1 VDALGVKGEQSM
13 KRLAYSCAFAVL
25 AFAMVV
31 VGLAP
36 RAGAQDSGITGTIL
50 DLQGNPWPE
59 LGVTVTSDQ
68 GTKFEAKTDAKGKY
82 EFHNLRSGVYTLT
95 VQLPNQ
101 VFPAGQVKV
110 AAGQTVPADLNFKE
124 IAAKNN
130 PDYAKQVA
138 KQEEDKQKF
147 QGMKQHFD
155 AGVAQ
160 LELVKQARDKLSKAP
175 ADQRDAVKQEVL
187 DTSNKAITEFE
198 AAKTAAN
205 EKDPNLQLIMARL
218 GDAYDSAG
226 RTDDAIAA
234 YKRAIE
240 LKPSFAYYNNLGGI
254 YGRANK
260 IEDATAAYQK
270 AAEID
275 PANAAQAWLNCGITL
290 SNVGKY
296 KEAIEPL
303 KKATELDP
311 KSAKAWYLLA
321 SALVADPSIY
331 KQTAG
336 KIEVTPLP
344 GTAEAYQKAIDLDPN
359 GPYGQQAKQGL
370 DQLNQMTGGIT
381 TQVGAKKKK
390 P

>member
-1 VDALGVKGEQSM
+1 M

-31 VGLAP
+31 AGLAP

-344 GTAEAYQKAIDLDPN
+344 GTVEAYQKAIDLDPN

>member
-1 VDALGVKGEQSM
+1 M
-13 KRLAYSCAFAVL
+13 RRLAFSCAFALL
-25 AFAMVV
+25 AYAMLVV
-31 VGLAP
+31 SVAP
-36 RAGAQDSGITGTIL
+36 RAVAQDGGIAGTIL
-50 DLQGNPWPE
+50 DVEGKPWENLP
-59 LGVTVTSDQ
+59 VTIVNDQ
-68 GTKFEAKTDAKGKY
+68 GTKFDTKTDAKGKY

-95 VQLPNQ
+95 VQLPTQ
-101 VFPAGQVKV
+101 VFQGGQVKV
-110 AAGQTVPADLNFKE
+110 GAGQTVPADLNFKD
-124 IAAKNN
+124 IVAKNN
-130 PDYAKQVA
+130 PDYAKQMA
-138 KQEEDKQKF
+138 KQEEEKQKF

-155 AGVAQ
+155 QGVAD
-160 LELVKQARDKLSKAP
+160 LEQVRLAKEKLTKAP
-175 ADQRDAVKQEVL
+175 ADQRDAIKQEVT
-187 DTSNKAITEFE
+187 DNSNKAITEFE
-198 AAKTAAN
+198 AAKTASN

-218 GDAYDSAG
+218 ADAYDSAG

-260 IEDATAAYQK
+260 IDDATAAYQK

-275 PANAAQAWLNCGITL
+275 PANAAQAWLNYGITL

-296 KEAIEPL
+296 KEAVEPL

-321 SALVADPSIY
+321 SALIADPSIY

-344 GTAEAYQKAIDLDPN
+344 GTTEAYQKAIDLDPN

>member
-1 VDALGVKGEQSM
+1 M

-31 VGLAP
+31 AGLAP

>member
-1 VDALGVKGEQSM
+1 M

-25 AFAMVV
+25 AFAMTVA
-31 VGLAP
+31 GLAP

-50 DLQGNPWPE
+50 DLQGNPWPD

-82 EFHNLRSGVYTLT
+82 EFHNLRSGAYTLT

-101 VFPAGQVKV
+101 VFQGGQIKLG
-110 AAGQTVPADLNFKE
+110 AGQTVPADLNFKE
-124 IAAKNN
+124 IVAKNN
-130 PDYAKQVA
+130 PEYAKQVA
-138 KQEEDKQKF
+138 KQDEEKQKF

-160 LELVKQARDKLSKAP
+160 LELVKQAKDNLSKAP
-175 ADQRDAVKQEVL
+175 ADQRDKVKQEVL
-187 DTSNKAITEFE
+187 DNSNKAITEFE
-198 AAKTAAN
+198 AAKAAAN

-218 GDAYDSAG
+218 GDSYDSAG

-275 PANAAQAWLNCGITL
+275 PANASQAWLNCGITL

-321 SALVADPSIY
+321 SAQVADPSIY

-370 DQLNQMTGGIT
+370 DQLNQMTGGIN

>member
-1 VDALGVKGEQSM
+1 M
-13 KRLAYSCAFAVL
+13 RRLAFSCAFAVL
-25 AFAMVV
+25 ALAMLV

-36 RAGAQDSGITGTIL
+36 RAAAQDGGIAGTIL
-50 DLQGNPWPE
+50 DLDGKPWENLP
-59 LGVTVTSDQ
+59 VSIASDQ
-68 GTKFEAKTDAKGKY
+68 GSKLEAKTDAKGKY
-82 EFHNLRSGVYTLT
+82 EFHNLRSGVYMLT

-101 VFPAGQVKV
+101 AQPFQGGQVKV
-110 AAGQTVPADLNFKE
+110 GAGQTVPVDINFKE
-124 IAAKNN
+124 IVAKNN

-138 KQEEDKQKF
+138 KQEEEKQKF
-147 QGMKQHFD
+147 QGMKQHFE
-155 AGVAQ
+155 AGVTA
-160 LELVKQARDKLSKAP
+160 LDLAKQSKDKLGKAP
-175 ADQRDAVKQEVL
+175 ADQRDALKQEVA
-187 DTSNKAITEFE
+187 DNSNKAITEFE
-198 AAKTAAN
+198 AAKAASN

-218 GDAYDSAG
+218 GDAYDAAN
-226 RTDDAIAA
+226 RPDDAIAA

-260 IEDATAAYQK
+260 IDEATAAYQK

-275 PANAAQAWLNCGITL
+275 PANAAQAWLNYGITL

-296 KEAIEPL
+296 KEAVEPL

-311 KSAKAWYLLA
+311 KSAKAWYLLG

-359 GPYGQQAKQGL
+359 GPFGQQAKQGL

-381 TQVGAKKKK
+381 TQVGSGKKKK

>member
-1 VDALGVKGEQSM
+1 VAIV
-13 KRLAYSCAFAVL
+13 
-25 AFAMVV
+25 
-31 VGLAP
+31 
-36 RAGAQDSGITGTIL
+36 
-50 DLQGNPWPE
+50 
-59 LGVTVTSDQ
+59 SDQ
-68 GTKFEAKTDAKGKY
+68 GSKLETKTDAKGKY
-82 EFHNLRSGVYTLT
+82 EFRNLRAGTYTLT

-101 VFPAGQVKV
+101 VFQGGQVKV
-110 AAGQTVPADLNFKE
+110 AAGQTVPADLNFRE
-124 IAAKNN
+124 IVAKNN

-138 KQEEDKQKF
+138 KQEEEKQKF
-147 QGMKQHFD
+147 QGMKQHFE
-155 AGVAQ
+155 AGVAA
-160 LELVKQARDKLSKAP
+160 LDLAKQSKDKLGKAP
-175 ADQRDAVKQEVL
+175 ADQRDALKQEVA
-187 DTSNKAITEFE
+187 DNSGKAITEFE
-198 AAKTAAN
+198 AAKAASN

-218 GDAYDSAG
+218 GDAYDAAG
-226 RTDDAIAA
+226 RADDAIAA

-260 IEDATAAYQK
+260 VDEATAAYQK

-296 KEAIEPL
+296 KEAVEPL

-321 SALVADPSIY
+321 SAMVADPSIY

-344 GTAEAYQKAIDLDPN
+344 GTAEAYQKAIDLEPN

-370 DQLNQMTGGIT
+370 DQLNQMTGGIS

>member
-1 VDALGVKGEQSM
+1 M
-13 KRLAYSCAFAVL
+13 KKLAYSCALAML
-25 AFAMVV
+25 AFALMAA
-31 VGLAP
+31 GLAP
-36 RAGAQDSGITGTIL
+36 RAAAQDSGIAGTIL
-50 DLQGNPWPE
+50 DLEGKPWE
-59 LGVTVTSDQ
+59 NLGVTIVSDQ
-68 GTKFEAKTDAKGKY
+68 GTKFETKTDAKGRY
-82 EFHNLRSGVYTLT
+82 EFHNLRSGTYSLN

-101 VFPAGQVKV
+101 AFQGGQIKV
-110 AAGQTVPADLNFKE
+110 GAGQTVPADLNFKE
-124 IAAKNN
+124 IVAKNN

-147 QGMKQHFD
+147 QGMKQHFE
-155 AGVAQ
+155 AGVAA
-160 LELVKQARDKLSKAP
+160 LDLARQSKDKLSKAP
-175 ADQRDAVKQEVL
+175 ADQRDAIKQEVT
-187 DTSNKAITEFE
+187 DNSNKAITEFE
-198 AAKTAAN
+198 AAKAASN

-218 GDAYDSAG
+218 GDAYDAAG
-226 RTDDAIAA
+226 RADDAIAA

-260 IEDATAAYQK
+260 IDDATAAYQK

-275 PANAAQAWLNCGITL
+275 PANAAQAWLNYGITL
-290 SNVGKY
+290 SNAGKY

-321 SALVADPSIY
+321 SAQIADPSIY

-381 TQVGAKKKK
+381 TQVGASGKKKK

>member
-1 VDALGVKGEQSM
+1 M
-13 KRLAYSCAFAVL
+13 KRLAYSCALAMLVFA
-25 AFAMVV
+25 AMA

-36 RAGAQDSGITGTIL
+36 RAAAQDSGIAGTIL
-50 DLQGNPWPE
+50 DLQGKPWE
-59 LGVTVTSDQ
+59 NLGVTIVSDQ
-68 GTKFEAKTDAKGKY
+68 GTKFETKTDAKGKY
-82 EFHNLRSGVYTLT
+82 EFHNLRSGTYTLT

-101 VFPAGQVKV
+101 PQAFQGGQVKV
-110 AAGQTVPADLNFKE
+110 GAGQTVPADLNFKD
-124 IAAKNN
+124 IVAKNN

-138 KQEEDKQKF
+138 KQEEEKQKF

-155 AGVAQ
+155 AGVAD
-160 LELVKQARDKLSKAP
+160 LELVKQAKEKLAKAP
-175 ADQRDAVKQEVL
+175 ADQRDAAKQEVM
-187 DTSNKAITEFE
+187 DNSNKAVTEFE
-198 AAKTAAN
+198 AAKAAAN

-260 IEDATAAYQK
+260 IDDATAAYQK

-275 PANAAQAWLNCGITL
+275 PANAAQAWLNYGITL

-296 KEAIEPL
+296 KEAVEPL

-321 SALVADPSIY
+321 SALIADPSIY

-381 TQVGAKKKK
+381 TQVGSKKKK

>member
-1 VDALGVKGEQSM
+1 M
-13 KRLAYSCAFAVL
+13 RRLAFSCAFAVL
-25 AFAMVV
+25 AWAVLV

-36 RAGAQDSGITGTIL
+36 RAAAQDGGIAGTIL
-50 DLQGNPWPE
+50 DVQGKPWENLP
-59 LGVTVTSDQ
+59 VTIVSDQ
-68 GTKFEAKTDAKGKY
+68 GTKIDTKTDAKGKY
-82 EFHNLRSGVYTLT
+82 EFHSLRAGVYTLT
-95 VQLPNQ
+95 VQLPTQ
-101 VFPAGQVKV
+101 VFQGGQVKV
-110 AAGQTVPADLNFKE
+110 GAGQTVPADLNFKD
-124 IAAKNN
+124 IVAKNN
-130 PDYAKQVA
+130 PDYAKQMA

-155 AGVAQ
+155 AGIAE
-160 LELVKQARDKLSKAP
+160 LEQVRLAKEKLAKAP
-175 ADQRDAVKQEVL
+175 ADQRDAAKQEVL
-187 DTSNKAITEFE
+187 DTSNKAVTEFE
-198 AAKTAAN
+198 AAKTASN

-275 PANAAQAWLNCGITL
+275 PPNAAQAWLNCGITL

-296 KEAIEPL
+296 KEATEPL

-344 GTAEAYQKAIDLDPN
+344 GTVEAYQKAIDLDPN
-359 GPYGQQAKQGL
+359 GTYGQQAKQGL

>member
-1 VDALGVKGEQSM
+1 M
-13 KRLAYSCAFAVL
+13 KRLAFSCAFAVL
-25 AFAMVV
+25 AFALTVA
-31 VGLAP
+31 GLAP
-36 RAGAQDSGITGTIL
+36 RAAAQDGGIAGTIL
-50 DLQGNPWPE
+50 DLDGKPWE
-59 LGVTVTSDQ
+59 NLGVAIVSDQ
-68 GTKFEAKTDAKGKY
+68 GSKLETKTDAKGKY
-82 EFHNLRSGVYTLT
+82 EFRNLRSGTYILT
-95 VQLPNQ
+95 VQLPSQ
-101 VFPAGQVKV
+101 VFQGGQVKV
-110 AAGQTVPADLNFKE
+110 AAGQTVPADLNFKD
-124 IAAKNN
+124 IIAKNN
-130 PDYAKQVA
+130 PEYAKQVA
-138 KQEEDKQKF
+138 KQEEEKQKF
-147 QGMKQHFD
+147 QGMKEHFE
-155 AGVAQ
+155 AGVVA
-160 LELVKQARDKLSKAP
+160 LDLAKQSKDKLGKAP
-175 ADQRDAVKQEVL
+175 ADQRDALKQEVSES
-187 DTSNKAITEFE
+187 SNKAITEFE
-198 AAKTAAN
+198 AAKAAAN

-218 GDAYDSAG
+218 GDAYDAAG
-226 RTDDAIAA
+226 RNDDAIAA

-260 IEDATAAYQK
+260 VDEATAAYQK

-296 KEAIEPL
+296 KEAMEPL

-321 SALVADPSIY
+321 SAMIADPSIY

-344 GTAEAYQKAIDLDPN
+344 GTAEAYQKAIDLEPN

-370 DQLNQMTGGIT
+370 DQLNAMTGGIS
-381 TQVGAKKKK
+381 TQLGAKKKK